1 MIALDL
7 FITLSLFVLLVSTAI
22 AIVLMKRLFGV
33 VILSGVF
40 SLLSA
45 LLFVSMDAADVAF
58 TEAAVGAGIS
68 TVLMLGTI
76 ALTAREAKP
85 SSRFSPVPFF
95 VVLLVGLALVYG
107 TFDMPAFGLADS
119 PVQTH
124 VAGAYIARTSADI
137 DIPNVV
143 SAVLASY
150 RGFDTLGE
158 VVVVFAAGLGVVL
171 LISRL
176 GRRGVVQPRG
186 DVARPRSGSDAE
198 GDG

>member
-1 MIALDL
+1 MTAFEQQTLDL
-7 FITLSLFVLLVSTAI
+7 FVVVSLFVLLVATSI
-22 AIVLMKRLFGV
+22 SIVVMKRLFGV

-45 LLFVSMDAADVAF
+45 LLFVTMDAVDVAF

-76 ALTAREAKP
+76 ALCAREAKP
-85 SSRFSPVPFF
+85 SSSFSPVPLA
-95 VVLLVGLALVYG
+95 VVALVGGVLIYG
-107 TFDMPAFGLADS
+107 TLDMPTYGDPTA

-124 VAGAYIARTSADI
+124 VAGAYLARTLADI

-150 RGFDTLGE
+150 RGYDTLGE
-158 VVVVFAAGLGVVL
+158 VFVVFAAGIGVVM
-171 LISRL
+171 LISSL
-176 GRRGVVQPRG
+176 GRRRR
-186 DVARPRSGSDAE
+186 RP
-198 GDG
+198 